1 MFTWNRFLYITV
13 VLWHQCVL
21 CNLHVSVWKLKYWI
35 IYLVQFYVLCT
46 VCLHM
51 FSLLVHHYFVFLC
64 CFFCLSFSVFND
76 VGVSSYWWVLIKSNL
91 TVCNIDNT
99 CMHTQLHACFHMHT
113 HRHAHVN
120 HWNIYTTTHAHTH
133 THVLTLTHTHHLT
146 ELKRLTQPCL
156 CICTQ
161 KTPLTPTPSVITLL
175 VSDTCSPQP
184 CHIHTVNDVQKANN
198 IQSTLSTTTFTHSY
212 ITSHKQSVYRWL
224 TFRLP
229 IHKHLQPQNE
239 RCQLIKA
246 YIIRHQGRSLVNN
259 FSLEYWVQKC
269 GTFSDLVAQLSV
281 PNSY

>member
-1 MFTWNRFLYITV
+1 MYAHTIA
-13 VLWHQCVL
+13 C
-21 CNLHVSVWKLKYWI
+21 
-35 IYLVQFYVLCT
+35 
-46 VCLHM
+46 M
-51 FSLLVHHYFVFLC
+51 FSHA
-64 CFFCLSFSVFND
+64 
-76 VGVSSYWWVLIKSNL
+76 
-91 TVCNIDNT
+91 
-99 CMHTQLHACFHMHT
+99 HTQACTCQSLKHIHHHT
-113 HRHAHVN
+113 C
-120 HWNIYTTTHAHTH
+120 THTH

-269 GTFSDLVAQLSV
+269 GTFSDLVTQLSV